1 MTKSIPKTRY
11 EVIKS
16 DMNILEN
23 PSVSFSYAGLFR
35 SEGRWIHPKRTE
47 STYEII
53 YVTEGTVF
61 MREGEC
67 DISAKKGQL
76 FLLSPGVCHYGTA
89 ESENVS
95 FYWVHFRID
104 GELPFEG
111 RFFET
116 FENSY
121 LFKELLHYNNLPRVP
136 EYLVNS
142 VLMHIL
148 SEMCRLSE
156 DRASGINASAEKIY
170 EWVRI
175 NAYASLTVKKI
186 SEHFGYSVD
195 HVSRICKKSFGIG
208 AKALID
214 RFILQKAKS
223 SLTNT
228 DKYVKEI
235 AAELGFSDDKTFI
248 GFFKYHEGCFPSEFR
263 NRFGRLHMNSR

>member
-1 MTKSIPKTRY
+1 
-11 EVIKS
+11 
-16 DMNILEN
+16 MNILEN
-23 PSVSFSYAGLFR
+23 PSVKFAFSGLFR
-35 SEGRWIHPKRTE
+35 SEGRWIHPRRTE
-47 STYEII
+47 ETYEII
-53 YVTEGTVF
+53 YVTDGTVR
-61 MREGEC
+61 MREG
-67 DISAKKGQL
+67 DRDVTAKKGQL
-76 FLLSPGVCHYGTA
+76 FLLSPGVCHYGTE
-89 ESENVS
+89 ESEGVS
-95 FYWVHFRID
+95 FYWLHFYIN
-104 GELPFEG
+104 GELPFKD
-111 RFFET
+111 RFFDT

-136 EYLVNS
+136 EYLVNA

-148 SEMCRLSE
+148 SELCRLSE

-186 SEHFGYSVD
+186 SEHFGYSSD

-235 AAELGFSDDKTFI
+235 SAELGFDDDKAFI
-248 GFFKYHEGCFPSEFR
+248 GFFRYHEGCFPSEFR
-263 NRFGRLHMNSR
+263 NRFGKLHMNSR